1 MSVDREMSDQEWKEA
16 THASLVELYALS
28 KELGGQLSGEHGI
41 GNGRP
46 GMLGKNLRDRE

>member
-1 MSVDREMSDQEWKEA
+1 MLRGPEMSDQEWKEA

-41 GNGRP
+41 GTDVWNFW
-46 GMLGKNLRDRE
+46 KNLRDRE

>member
-1 MSVDREMSDQEWKEA
+1 MSDQEWKEA

-41 GNGRP
+41 GNRTSGISGRIF
-46 GMLGKNLRDRE
+46 GTENDRSL